1 MCVVLIFDESVI
13 GSLLLRL
20 FLVVVG
26 LREFDE
32 KAPQSL
38 DDQSL
43 LLVVELFPQ
52 ARLRNRNVDEVQIQL
67 RHGSPTSTRY
77 YSRDG
82 RAAQQESINQGSKA
96 QQVFERASELWT
108 VWKIYRRFEIRPSRW
123 NQRFAPI
130 GQDQHKPQLALTIGM
145 PQNLQ

>member
-1 MCVVLIFDESVI
+1 MN
-13 GSLLLRL
+13 
-20 FLVVVG
+20 
-26 LREFDE
+26 
-32 KAPQSL
+32 QSL
-38 DDQSL
+38 VLFSCVCSWWLLACVSL
-43 LLVVELFPQ
+43 TRR
-52 ARLRNRNVDEVQIQL
+52 RLRVSMTSRFGSSSDCFP
-67 RHGSPTSTRY
+67 RHVSGIGMSMKFRFSCSMALPTSTRY
-77 YSRDG
+77 YRRDG